1 MRIASGRRFGAT
13 LIDAGKTASAWVPV
27 SSLLQPRAYTPKPE
41 DLEPD
46 NDLVERRRTGRKK
59 KPKAPP
65 PASSKKVRRKA

>member
-1 MRIASGRRFGAT
+1 MDEQRQPDKQEKEPQLRRPNEAT
-13 LIDAGKTASAWVPV
+13 K
-27 SSLLQPRAYTPKPE
+27 

-65 PASSKKVRRKA
+65 PASAKKVRRKA